1 MLLFVL
7 CWSCSEEPETTE
19 KPGPHVVAWNDTTVT
34 GDATMSMK
42 FSVGWG
48 GMNIEQSAAT
58 SPFGQGGFT
67 TRVATQ
73 MDGTAT
79 FSVGDLIAIAVTK
92 TGGSEEVKPYI
103 VKSDGSLEYAGTDSD
118 PFIWRSTTE
127 TASVRAWS
135 YGSTADLAYLTTAPE
150 TRDYTIEADQQ
161 TNGYL
166 ELLYCKPQ
174 ATGFSSSPISLSF
187 YHQLSRVIFNVE
199 QELSGTLPVS
209 SVSVGNTSFPLVA
222 SFTLPT
228 GDSNFGTWTT
238 DGTTYGTLTPKE
250 ETAQS
255 GYDHTYSAVVFPG
268 TYAKN
273 SKLFTLTNSDGSYIY
288 TITDPSGQTLTT
300 SNQYTYTISVKNK
313 LIFKNPLWWVAQYNL
328 ASNKTSF
335 VAAHSTSS
343 QYAFNWSGALGAN
356 VSGYHLPTK
365 NEQTSIIPYDRSNNT
380 QGTNILGIT
389 SDLDNPTEFAE
400 QPCTIG
406 GVAVDGGTSV
416 IGASGSD
423 FYAVRFIGTA
433 YASAWHYKWVTS
445 PCNGLLIESY
455 LVRASDL
462 DDAKTILSTLN
473 GSTYFNKAYG
483 DGEANQSPASI
494 AMTTNAYVQRFL
506 PACGYFSNNANG
518 GNGTIDQ
525 SPGSLGNYWSSTVYD
540 SSNAMLCAFGSS
552 RFYETYGAKKYGVSV
567 RLFKDSFTRK
577 AASSLTIDDITA
589 YTYDGTAKEPT
600 PAVRDGSTLLTK
612 DVDYQLS
619 YTNNINAGTATLT
632 LKGIGAFTGTTT
644 KTFTINP
651 ITLTGS
657 ELYFA
662 SSSITRSYIWELG
675 SMTNALTKPDN
686 CTVTY
691 TSSNPSVAT
700 VDADTGVLT
709 PGGTLNTNTTITAT
723 VTTEN
728 YAGSASYT
736 IQATSKE
743 RTFAYTG
750 GIQSTDICP
759 GVYQLE
765 AWGAQG
771 GSYFHTGG
779 LGGYAKGT
787 WTATSATTLWVGV
800 GGQPANYAA
809 GGYNGGG
816 TGLNSTTAKVY
827 LSSGGG
833 GTHIAYGSTN
843 RGTMSSYA
851 SYTDELLVIGGGG
864 GGGAKYVSDK
874 LVGGTGGGATVG
886 NVQHVYS
893 SVIDSRAA
901 QLNGTLGQGDQN
913 CGSGYNSGKKIAG
926 TNNVWSGCGGTGYV
940 KSGLTSTSNTAG
952 QRSGNGQAK
961 VTWISN

>member
-19 KPGPHVVAWNDTTVT
+19 KPGPHVVAWNDTTFT

-58 SPFGQGGFT
+58 LPFGQGGFT

-209 SVSVGNTSFPLVA
+209 SVSVGNASFPLVA

-288 TITDPSGQTLTT
+288 TITDAAGQTLTT

-328 ASNKTSF
+328 AEDGTSF
-335 VAAHSTSS
+335 VTEHSTTS
-343 QYAFNWSGALGAN
+343 QYLFDYNDAMSAN
-356 VSGYHLPTK
+356 IQGYHVPSHE
-365 NEQTSIIPYDRSNNT
+365 EQVSIIPSDKLLTSGTDIFSISTYTLNNPYEFSETASN
-380 QGTNILGIT
+380 
-389 SDLDNPTEFAE
+389 
-400 QPCTIG
+400 IG
-406 GVAVDGGTSV
+406 GTTVAASTSV
-416 IGASGSD
+416 FGKNAD
-423 FYAVRFIGTA
+423 YDYYAVRFINTP
-433 YASAWHYKWVTS
+433 YCSAWHYIWATS
-445 PCNGLLIESY
+445 PTSGLLIESY
-455 LVRASDL
+455 LLDGIMTLEEAKAALADLAS
-462 DDAKTILSTLN
+462 STTFTKSA
-473 GSTYFNKAYG
+473 GAVT
-483 DGEANQSPASI
+483 ANQTPETLVA
-494 AMTTNAYVQRFL
+494 TPNCYVQRFL
-506 PACGYFSNNANG
+506 PACGDRNYSGVAQVAM
-518 GNGTIDQ
+518 GT
-525 SPGSLGNYWSSTVYD
+525 SGFYRSSTSVGD
-540 SSNAMLCAFGSS
+540 NAYNWGITKSFLHCGFGGLTS
-552 RFYETYGAKKYGVSV
+552 GNSV
-567 RLFKDSFTRK
+567 RLFKDAFTRK
-577 AASSLTIDDITA
+577 AASSLTIDDISA

-644 KTFTINP
+644 KTFTINKAASTMSNASGAVSFTASQGANSTLSRTITCTNCSVSDASVTSGSGFSISRSGNTITITRTNTATISDGVISVTGTASNSNYNNSNITIAVSATAAAGVALAAASDGDKVCSDGKVYNP
-651 ITLTGS
+651 SATVPGGVSDIGMVAYKSGTSGIVMYKQDNSGTYTWANRNNGNPSAVNVYVSNLSSTTSKSWTCGTRAQYENCGCNGAATITLQNRLES
-657 ELYFA
+657 
-662 SSSITRSYIWELG
+662 
-675 SMTNALTKPDN
+675 
-686 CTVTY
+686 
-691 TSSNPSVAT
+691 
-700 VDADTGVLT
+700 
-709 PGGTLNTNTTITAT
+709 
-723 VTTEN
+723 
-728 YAGSASYT
+728 AGC
-736 IQATSKE
+736 SKIA
-743 RTFAYTG
+743 FN
-750 GIQSTDICP
+750 INN
-759 GVYQLE
+759 L
-765 AWGAQG
+765 
-771 GSYFHTGG
+771 
-779 LGGYAKGT
+779 
-787 WTATSATTLWVGV
+787 WTATESDSSNA
-800 GGQPANYAA
+800 Y
-809 GGYNGGG
+809 Y
-816 TGLNSTTAKVY
+816 Y
-827 LSSGGG
+827 SGGG
-833 GTHIAYGSTN
+833 WV
-843 RGTMSSYA
+843 SYA
-851 SYTDELLVIGGGG
+851 KYASFLV
-864 GGGAKYVSDK
+864 
-874 LVGGTGGGATVG
+874 
-886 NVQHVYS
+886 
-893 SVIDSRAA
+893 RAIFA
-901 QLNGTLGQGDQN
+901 F
-913 CGSGYNSGKKIAG
+913 
-926 TNNVWSGCGGTGYV
+926 
-940 KSGLTSTSNTAG
+940 
-952 QRSGNGQAK
+952 
-961 VTWISN
+961 